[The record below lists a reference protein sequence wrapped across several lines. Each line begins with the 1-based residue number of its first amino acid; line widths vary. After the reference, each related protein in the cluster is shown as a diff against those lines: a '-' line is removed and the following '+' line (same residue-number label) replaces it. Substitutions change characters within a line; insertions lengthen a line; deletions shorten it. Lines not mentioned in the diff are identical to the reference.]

1 MTEKQ
6 FKEWL
11 RASNESMM
19 KQQQLMLSLQ
29 IVLTFSLVLYI
40 IRWLPVILMVVGL
53 ITAIGIYK
61 KSFDELAYINLS
73 LFSLNDNLPKEKES
87 WYYKD
92 PRHPSGVMLLKSN
105 LTQVIKYNNYLGYRI
120 LIYMLLTMMWYFIS

>member
-11 RASNESMM
+11 RTSNESMM
-19 KQQQLMLSLQ
+19 KQQQLMLYLQ
-29 IVLTFSLVLYI
+29 IVLTFSLVLYV
-40 IRWLPVILMVVGL
+40 IRWLPVILMILGL

-73 LFSLNDNLPKEKES
+73 LFSLDDNLPKEKES

-92 PRHPSGVMLLKSN
+92 PRYPSGVMLLKSN

-120 LIYMLLTMMWYFIS
+120 LIYILLTMMWYLIS

>member
-19 KQQQLMLSLQ
+19 KQQQLMLYLQ
-29 IVLTFSLVLYI
+29 IVLTFSLVLYV
-40 IRWLPVILMVVGL
+40 IRWLPVILMILGL
-53 ITAIGIYK
+53 IIAIGIYK
-61 KSFDELAYINLS
+61 KSFDEPAYINLS
-73 LFSLNDNLPKEKES
+73 LFSLDDNLPKEKES

-92 PRHPSGVMLLKSN
+92 PRYPSGVMLLKSN

-120 LIYMLLTMMWYFIS
+120 LIYILLTMMWYLIS